1 MRPLFN
7 KLKPSRGFAHVFYL
21 AYNILLPIL
30 VFTLVRSNFVSVA
43 VALVLLSKWRMFAV
57 RPRFWIANIR
67 ANAVDIIIGLSVVAL
82 MGGTDM
88 SWTRLAY
95 AFGWGLWLIF
105 IKPQTELFGVS
116 MQAIFGEVVGLT
128 AVFSAWDHA
137 SLLVLVTAVG
147 LICFF
152 SAHHFFYGFVEEH
165 RRLLAYVWGYFG
177 AALTWILG
185 HWLIYYYSVVAQ
197 PTLIL
202 SAMSFGMATLYYLD
216 HMDRLSKPIR
226 RQIVFILITV
236 IFVILAFSDWG
247 NKII

>member
-1 MRPLFN
+1 
-7 KLKPSRGFAHVFYL
+7 
-21 AYNILLPIL
+21 
-30 VFTLVRSNFVSVA
+30 
-43 VALVLLSKWRMFAV
+43 
-57 RPRFWIANIR
+57 
-67 ANAVDIIIGLSVVAL
+67 
-82 MGGTDM
+82 
-88 SWTRLAY
+88 
-95 AFGWGLWLIF
+95 
-105 IKPQTELFGVS
+105 
-116 MQAIFGEVVGLT
+116 
-128 AVFSAWDHA
+128 
-137 SLLVLVTAVG
+137 
-147 LICFF
+147 
-152 SAHHFFYGFVEEH
+152 
-165 RRLLAYVWGYFG
+165 VWGYFG